1 MVYKRNIDQGGW
13 DGKFEGVNV
22 QSGTYI
28 YFIIDTLNNVVEKEG
43 TISLVRFSAK

>member
-1 MVYKRNIDQGGW
+1 MVYKRNVNQGGW

-22 QSGTYI
+22 PSGTYV

-43 TISLVRFSAK
+43 SISLVRFFAK

>member
-1 MVYKRNIDQGGW
+1 MVYKRNVNQGEW

-22 QSGTYI
+22 PSGTYV
-28 YFIIDTLNNVVEKEG
+28 YFIDTLNNVVEKEG